1 MRPALVIMLKEPR
14 PGRVKTRLGS
24 KIGSTVA
31 AWWYRHHAAGLIRRV
46 MDPRWEVMIA
56 VSPDREG
63 MQSRVWPHKV
73 MRIAQGGG
81 DLGDRM
87 KRMFRVAGRRPVC
100 IIGSDIAELER
111 AHIARAFRALGSS
124 DIVFGPAPD
133 GGFWLVGLKRPAPVP
148 PALFSNVRWSTDH
161 ALSDSLTGLKDAR
174 VSKIDVLRDVDTM
187 AELACFAND
196 RAIRP

>member
-1 MRPALVIMLKEPR
+1 
-14 PGRVKTRLGS
+14 
-24 KIGSTVA
+24 
-31 AWWYRHHAAGLIRRV
+31 
-46 MDPRWEVMIA
+46 MDPRWDVMIA

-111 AHIARAFRALGSS
+111 AHIARAFRALGSC

-133 GGFWLVGLKRPAPVP
+133 GGFWLVGVKNGRLAPKR
-148 PALFSNVRWSTDH
+148 LFEEVRWSSAH
-161 ALSDSLTGLKDAR
+161 ALSDSVASVPGPRLAYVDCLNDIDTAEDLRMTTGNGR
-174 VSKIDVLRDVDTM
+174 
-187 AELACFAND
+187 AN
-196 RAIRP
+196 